1 MVPQRNTGRGCKQ
14 WAIVHCQHDKRRLDF
29 LEYSAPLMSVTLEPR
44 DLVHKRKGGHLCCVK
59 HRPKGR
65 VNPCHPVPWSWGP
78 SEARQGEGEGCTQST
93 RFAGEGLVDV
103 DSSTCESILP
113 WREEG
118 PQHGWWGTE
127 KHSASCLS
135 ECPGSLPSSLLL
147 QALKALSKVWLTLE
161 KKIKGIKSQ
170 GLETYLKSHLY
181 HVALGVFWNPQSAHW
196 FQRKGPGTD
205 TKFSL
210 PSGATTWKQ
219 EPGAFLPRIWKER
232 KCYEAPGK
240 RRSIGEERALVGRLR
255 PMWLVVGSA
264 VQQWDAS
271 TVMRTAVNSP
281 RNFLMTEPAGSLGSG
296 ETDRPWSCLSSNFQ
310 EQGPLNRVDTNILA
324 TKVMLSASG
333 ERLSA
338 VSTSALIFP
347 EPMFTCLLPI
357 SLDLPGPLILSR
369 GS

>member
-147 QALKALSKVWLTLE
+147 QALKALSKV
-161 KKIKGIKSQ
+161 
-170 GLETYLKSHLY
+170 
-181 HVALGVFWNPQSAHW
+181 
-196 FQRKGPGTD
+196 
-205 TKFSL
+205 
-210 PSGATTWKQ
+210 
-219 EPGAFLPRIWKER
+219 
-232 KCYEAPGK
+232 
-240 RRSIGEERALVGRLR
+240 
-255 PMWLVVGSA
+255 
-264 VQQWDAS
+264 
-271 TVMRTAVNSP
+271 
-281 RNFLMTEPAGSLGSG
+281 
-296 ETDRPWSCLSSNFQ
+296 
-310 EQGPLNRVDTNILA
+310 
-324 TKVMLSASG
+324 
-333 ERLSA
+333 
-338 VSTSALIFP
+338 
-347 EPMFTCLLPI
+347 
-357 SLDLPGPLILSR
+357 
-369 GS
+369 